1 MGVNRHGNSSYKES
15 QSISII
21 TSLPYHIGS
30 KPEWGSTFKDRMF
43 GGIIRIN
50 KTDSNF
56 CFICTYVM
64 GIKNS
69 DIDGTEISIVI
80 GVDNKNIKL

>member
-1 MGVNRHGNSSYKES
+1 
-15 QSISII
+15 
-21 TSLPYHIGS
+21 
-30 KPEWGSTFKDRMF
+30 MF
-43 GGIIRIN
+43 GGIVRIN
-50 KTDSNF
+50 KNDPNY
-56 CFICTYVM
+56 CFICTYTM

>member
-1 MGVNRHGNSSYKES
+1 
-15 QSISII
+15 
-21 TSLPYHIGS
+21 
-30 KPEWGSTFKDRMF
+30 MF

-50 KTDSNF
+50 KNDSNF

>member
-1 MGVNRHGNSSYKES
+1 M
-15 QSISII
+15 
-21 TSLPYHIGS
+21 SLPYYNES
-30 KPEWGSTFKDRMF
+30 KPEWSSKFKDRMF
-43 GGIIRIN
+43 GGIVRIN
-50 KTDSNF
+50 KNDSNF

-64 GIKNS
+64 GIKNT